1 MKTIKTK
8 EILKNLKGVD
18 LKNESNESITIGE
31 LLSNILL
38 SDKIGGK
45 LKCFS
50 LAQRLYS
57 DPMLEVD
64 GSDFKLIK
72 ESVER
77 NEIYNNLVLGQLLSI
92 LEEIK

>member
-1 MKTIKTK
+1 MKSIKTK

-31 LLSNILL
+31 ALSNILL

-64 GSDFKLIK
+64 DSDFKLIK

-77 NEIYNNLVLGQLLSI
+77 NEIYNNLVSGQLLSI
-92 LEEIK
+92 LEDIK

>member
-8 EILKNLKGVD
+8 EILKNLKGID
-18 LKNESNESITIGE
+18 LKNDSNESITAGE
-31 LLSNILL
+31 ALSNIVL

-50 LAQRLYS
+50 LAQRLYN
-57 DPMLEVD
+57 DPMVELD
-64 GSDFKLIK
+64 DSDFKLVK

-77 NEIYNNLVLGQLLSI
+77 NEIYNNLVSGQLLSM